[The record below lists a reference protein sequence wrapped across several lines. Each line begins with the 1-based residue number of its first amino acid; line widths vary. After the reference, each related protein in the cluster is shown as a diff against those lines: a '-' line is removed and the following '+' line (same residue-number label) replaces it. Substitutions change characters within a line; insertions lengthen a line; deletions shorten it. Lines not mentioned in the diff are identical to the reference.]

1 MSTTIVTIDKT
12 CVIKDVKISSPEDIY
27 KRCGLKSSKDFEH
40 QITWAVELGDENV
53 NIKLFAK
60 TVGRANNENKYE
72 FPPPV
77 DTDLYFGTVALAA
90 FTTDD
95 NIIDLDVYTWGNIY
109 EELYGGFEDL
119 GSDDSDETDELED
132 VPDDMKTKE
141 GYLID
146 GFVVPDDVLLDDV
159 DVDGDES
166 CEHEDSCDDNGDGE
180 SGDGESGD
188 VSDDGDSDDE
198 SGTDLSEEMYC
209 YEDEI

>member
-12 CVIKDVKISSPEDIY
+12 GVAKDVKISSPEDIY
-27 KRCGLKSSKDFEH
+27 KRCGLKSANDFDH
-40 QITWAVELGDENV
+40 QITWAVDLGDEKV

-90 FTTDD
+90 FTVDD
-95 NIIDLDVYTWGNIY
+95 NIVDLDVDTWDTIY

-141 GYLID
+141 GYLKD
-146 GFVVPDDVLLDDV
+146 GFVVPDDILLDDV

-166 CEHEDSCDDNGDGE
+166 CEHEDSCDASDDGD
-180 SGDGESGD
+180 
-188 VSDDGDSDDE
+188 SDDGDSDDE

-209 YEDEI
+209 YDDEI

>member
-12 CVIKDVKISSPEDIY
+12 GVAKDVKISSPEDIY
-27 KRCGLKSSKDFEH
+27 KRCGLKSANDFDH
-40 QITWAVELGDENV
+40 QITWAVDLGDEKV

-90 FTTDD
+90 FTVDD
-95 NIIDLDVYTWGNIY
+95 NIVDLDVDTWDTIY

-141 GYLID
+141 GYLKD
-146 GFVVPDDVLLDDV
+146 GFVVPDDILLDDV

-166 CEHEDSCDDNGDGE
+166 CEHEDSCDA
-180 SGDGESGD
+180 
-188 VSDDGDSDDE
+188 SDDGDSDDGDSDSDDE

-209 YEDEI
+209 YDDEI

>member
-12 CVIKDVKISSPEDIY
+12 GVTKDVKISSPEDIY
-27 KRCGLKSSKDFEH
+27 KRCGLKSANDFDH
-40 QITWAVELGDENV
+40 QITWAVYLGDEKV

-77 DTDLYFGTVALAA
+77 DTDLYFGTVALAS
-90 FTTDD
+90 FTVDD
-95 NIIDLDVYTWGNIY
+95 NIVDLDVDTWDTIY

-141 GYLID
+141 GYLKD
-146 GFVVPDDVLLDDV
+146 GFVVPDDILLDDV
-159 DVDGDES
+159 DVDVDES
-166 CEHEDSCDDNGDGE
+166 CEHEDSCDASDDGD
-180 SGDGESGD
+180 
-188 VSDDGDSDDE
+188 SDDGDSDDE

-209 YEDEI
+209 YDDEI

>member
-1 MSTTIVTIDKT
+1 MSTTIVTIYKT
-12 CVIKDVKISSPEDIY
+12 GVAKDVKISSPEDIY
-27 KRCGLKSSKDFEH
+27 KRCGLKSANDFDH
-40 QITWAVELGDENV
+40 QITWAVDLGDEKV

-90 FTTDD
+90 FTADD
-95 NIIDLDVYTWGNIY
+95 NIIDLDVDTWGNIY

-141 GYLID
+141 GYLKD

-166 CEHEDSCDDNGDGE
+166 CANEDSCDV
-180 SGDGESGD
+180 SGDASDGD
-188 VSDDGDSDDE
+188 SDSDDE
-198 SGTDLSEEMYC
+198 SDDESESETDLSEEMYF